1 MRIEVV
7 AGKPVELPSG
17 DFVANAEMTRSGT
30 DLHLTTPDGHTVI
43 VEGYFAQQNPP
54 DLVTHDGARLTST
67 MVDAFV
73 PPEHVGQYAASGQS
87 ANDSSPAGRITQE
100 VGDAFIIHADGTKVA
115 ATVGSPI
122 YQGDVIETAKTGAV
136 NIQFA
141 DNTTFAI
148 SENARMSVDQ
158 FVYHSA
164 DHSGSTFFSMLQG
177 MFVYTSGLIGKT
189 DPGSVSIETPVG
201 SIGIRGTVVAG
212 HILPAGQQSQIT
224 IVDGAV
230 TLTNGTGTQD
240 LNTSFA
246 TVSVSGYQAQP
257 QSQPMDA
264 HTFNNSYHAIS
275 SVASDSLS
283 HFTGMTAP
291 APTGEHAPAPAGEA
305 APAGDAAPAGKDAPA
320 HAAAPAGAPA
330 PAAAPEGAP
339 APTGS
344 AAPAPA
350 PADGST
356 TQAAT
361 TSTAPAAMTTAP
373 TMVTTVT
380 APPPPSSSGTSSFG
394 STSSSTFGSTATST
408 TFSAP
413 ATTGSGSSTG
423 TTAVAAPPPPST
435 TTTAT
440 TTTTTTTTTTAGPP
454 PVLFT
459 LHATDTTNGTTVG
472 INVPIV
478 YTVTFTAPVA
488 GTLSP
493 SNFSN
498 HGTANV
504 TVQSVVASTTIP
516 YQYTVTVVPTS
527 LGTLQMGASGITSVG
542 GAQLTNPIQST
553 TETVTHDMNIQW
565 GAAYLKGTTT
575 TADDGIHSFLQNGSV
590 IGHLASVPGASIGS
604 YMITVAS
611 SGQEYNFSGNA
622 QSITSPGSVFTV
634 NTNGD
639 IVVNNYLALSSILNP
654 GGLSI
659 SVNAYSGT
667 SGSGNLIDTINGV
680 VLLDSYPTNS
690 ASTMQP
696 TIFTGNPTGSTS
708 TSNYMITTNNN
719 AYMTGGSAADIL
731 VIAGSG
737 DATVV
742 GGGGADI
749 IIGGAG
755 NDWITVS
762 DSSFLAI
769 DGGGGYNHFQMSG
782 NGTSVDFTALGS
794 MFRNISEIDLGQASI
809 GNNVGVTLNAQN
821 IFDMTNSATG
831 SASAN
836 VLNINAIG
844 GSTQDYVD
852 VSSGGFTLTSGIW
865 GISPTLTYT
874 GHAANGSLVTLNIT
888 EYQGLDP
895 NVQDSLSG
903 AGAVF
908 VRDSAHL
915 LTPTYETQ
923 TTYNADI
930 THKFLV
936 GTASFAQTLTD
947 GNQSGV
953 ILIGNSS
960 GQGNQIYVTNSSFSF
975 IDGGAESASN
985 ISSYGGNS
993 LLLYAPTSAFTL
1005 DFAGITGTPAT
1016 GTMRNI
1022 DKIDLSGYSGNGNS
1036 ITLNIQ
1042 DVFNMTNAADNYTLH
1057 ISNNASNS
1065 ASLAS
1070 VTVVTNSSGFHN
1082 TIGNTLGDL
1091 TGLVAPGTAEYQG
1104 TYQGHNVTL
1113 VIDNATSLSAPLLSV
1128 GSTAIHVATHP

>member
-1 MRIEVV
+1 MRIEAV

-54 DLVTHDGARLTST
+54 DLVTHDGARLTSS

-122 YQGDVIETAKTGAV
+122 YQGDVIETSKTGAV

-230 TLTNGTGTQD
+230 TVTNGSGTQD

-246 TVSVSGYQAQP
+246 TVSMSSYQAAP
-257 QSQPMDA
+257 ASVPMDA

-275 SVASDSLS
+275 SVASDSLG

-291 APTGEHAPAPAGEA
+291 APAGEHAPAPAGEA
-305 APAGDAAPAGKDAPA
+305 APAGEPAPAGKEAPA
-320 HAAAPAGAPA
+320 HSGAPAGAPA

-344 AAPAPA
+344 AAPAA
-350 PADGST
+350 ADSST
-356 TQAAT
+356 TQAST
-361 TSTAPAAMTTAP
+361 TTTAPAAMTLAP
-373 TMVTTVT
+373 TIVT

-394 STSSSTFGSTATST
+394 STSSSTFGSTGTAT

-413 ATTGSGSSTG
+413 ATTGSNSNTG
-423 TTAVAAPPPPST
+423 TAAAAAPPPPPP
-435 TTTAT
+435 TTTAGT
-440 TTTTTTTTTTAGPP
+440 TTSTTTTAGPP
-454 PVLFT
+454 PVLFS

-478 YTVTFTAPVA
+478 YTVTFTAPVS

-493 SNFSN
+493 SSFSN

-516 YQYTVTVVPTS
+516 NQYTVTVVPTS

-542 GAQLTNPIQST
+542 GAQLTNAIQST
-553 TETVTHDMNIQW
+553 METVTHDMNIQW

-604 YMITVAS
+604 YTITVTSA
-611 SGQEYNFSGNA
+611 GQEYNFSGYA
-622 QSITSPGSVFTV
+622 QSIASPGSVFTI

-639 IVVNNYLALSSILNP
+639 IVVNDYLALSSLLNP
-654 GGLSI
+654 SGLNISI
-659 SVNAYSGT
+659 NAYSGT
-667 SGSGNLIDTINGV
+667 SGSGTLLDTINGV
-680 VLLDSYPTNS
+680 VQLDSYPTNG

-708 TSNYMITTNNN
+708 TSNYMITTGNN

-737 DATVV
+737 DATII

-749 IIGGAG
+749 IIGGTG
-755 NDWITVS
+755 NDWINVS
-762 DSSFLAI
+762 DGNFLAI
-769 DGGGGYNHFQMSG
+769 DGGSGYNRIQMSG

-794 MFRNISEIDLGQASI
+794 MFRNISEIDLGQAST
-809 GNNVGVTLNAQN
+809 GNHVGVTLNAQN
-821 IFDMTNSATG
+821 IFDMTNAVTG
-831 SASAN
+831 GGAAID
-836 VLNINAIG
+836 VLNIKAVS

-852 VSSGGFTLTSGIW
+852 ISGGGFTLTSGIW
-865 GISPTLTYT
+865 GVSPTLTYT
-874 GHAANGSLVTLNIT
+874 GQAANGSLVTLNIAQY
-888 EYQGLDP
+888 ENLNP
-895 NVQDSLSG
+895 NVEDSLGG
-903 AGAVF
+903 AGTVF
-908 VRDSAHL
+908 VKDSNHILA
-915 LTPTYETQ
+915 PYYETQ
-923 TTYNADI
+923 TSYTADV

-936 GTASFAQTLTD
+936 GTASFGQTLID
-947 GNQSGV
+947 GGQSGV
-953 ILIGNSS
+953 ILIGNST
-960 GQGNQIYVTNSSFSF
+960 GQSNHFYISNTDFSF
-975 IDGGAESASN
+975 IDGGAEATL
-985 ISSYGGNS
+985 YGGVGHTVMLN
-993 LLLYAPTSAFTL
+993 ATGTPFTL
-1005 DFAGITGTPAT
+1005 DFAGLTGTPTT

-1022 DKIDLSGYSGNGNS
+1022 DNINLLGTAAGNGNS
-1036 ITLNIQ
+1036 ITLDIQ

-1057 ISNNASNS
+1057 ISNSASNS
-1065 ASLAS
+1065 NSLAS
-1070 VTVVTNSSGFHN
+1070 VTVITNSSGFHN
-1082 TIGNTLGDL
+1082 TIGSTLGTV

-1113 VIDNATSLSAPLLSV
+1113 VIDNATSLSAPLLLV